1 MIGVSVDERGDIMDW
16 NELSGPQLKILREA
30 ILRSFPTVS
39 RFDMF
44 LSDELDKGSLA
55 NEVGPGSFEQQI
67 HAYLISI
74 QSEGWTD
81 SLVDALQRQRGKNP
95 WVRRLPDAI
104 RAAGTSAPERL
115 AAAPSMQLEKI
126 VQGGGFADL
135 RIWAQSLALVSAAT
149 CRIEFPTGQA
159 QGTGL
164 LVAPDLVLTNYHV
177 VKRQLNK
184 EASPA
189 DIVCRFGYAR
199 DANGLDEGTP
209 YNLAAGDAWTLDA
222 SPFDTVDT
230 GGAGIASASNLDYA
244 VLRLASPLT
253 DWKPIRV
260 AANIALPNADLP
272 VLIVQHPAGTPQAL
286 AIGKSLGTNENGSR
300 FRYDADTLGGS
311 SGSPVFNQ
319 RLELVALHH
328 AGDPRSEIR
337 AAYNQGIPIGLIVA
351 AWQSKQFPPFWQ

>member
-1 MIGVSVDERGDIMDW
+1 MDW

-30 ILRSFPTVS
+30 ILRSFPTVA

-44 LSDELDKGSLA
+44 LSDELDKRSA
-55 NEVGPGSFEQQI
+55 STEVGPGSYEQQI
-67 HAYLISI
+67 QAYLINI
-74 QSEGWTD
+74 QAEGWTD
-81 SLVDALQRQRGKNP
+81 NLVDALQRLRGRNP
-95 WVRRLPDAI
+95 WVQRLPDAI

-115 AAAPSMQLEKI
+115 ASPSMQLEKI

-149 CRIEFPTGQA
+149 CRIEFPAGQP
-159 QGTGL
+159 QGTGI

-177 VKRQLNK
+177 VKGQLNHLT
-184 EASPA
+184 SSA

-199 DANGLDEGTP
+199 DANGLDEGTA
-209 YNLAAGDAWTLDA
+209 YTLASGEAWTIANSPYDDA
-222 SPFDTVDT
+222 DTRGVGVANPT
-230 GGAGIASASNLDYA
+230 SLDYA
-244 VLRLASPLT
+244 LLRLSAPVA
-253 DWKPIRV
+253 DAKPIKV
-260 AANIALPNADLP
+260 AQNTALPNAELP

-286 AIGKSLGTNENGSR
+286 AIGKSLGVNENGSR

-337 AAYNQGIPIGLIVA
+337 AAYNQGIPISMIVGSL
-351 AWQSKQFPPFWQ
+351 QSKQVPQFWQ

>member
-1 MIGVSVDERGDIMDW
+1 MDW
-16 NELSGPQLKILREA
+16 NDLSGPQRKILREA
-30 ILRSFPTVS
+30 IMRSFPNVKK
-39 RFDMF
+39 FDIF
-44 LSDELDKGSLA
+44 LSDELDQGPVSNVVGS
-55 NEVGPGSFEQQI
+55 GGFEEQI
-67 HAYLISI
+67 QDYLINV
-74 QSEGWTD
+74 QNEGWTD
-81 SLVDALQRQRGKNP
+81 RLVDALRLYRSNNV

-104 RAAGTSAPERL
+104 RATDTKVPERL
-115 AAAPSMQLEKI
+115 RGMELEKV

-149 CRIEFPTGQA
+149 CRIEFPKDQP

-184 EASPA
+184 ETSPA

-199 DANGLDEGTP
+199 DANGLDEGTAFA
-209 YNLAAGDAWTLDA
+209 LAPGDSWTVGN
-222 SPFDTVDT
+222 SPFDSADT
-230 GGAGIASASNLDYA
+230 SGAGTASPSNLDYA
-244 VLRLASPLT
+244 LLRLAAPIT

-260 AANIALPNADLP
+260 SANVGLPAVDFP
-272 VLIVQHPAGTPQAL
+272 ILIVQHPAGTPQAL
-286 AIGKSLGTNENGSR
+286 ALGKSLGANENGSR

-319 RLELVALHH
+319 KLELVALHH

-351 AWQSKQFPPFWQ
+351 SLQGKPVPQFWQ